1 MNIVNAAKFSELQ
14 IDVQLFVF
22 ITDGLG
28 EILMFKLF
36 LTLFSESVFLL
47 YSIHVSNLKPEMEQ

>member
-1 MNIVNAAKFSELQ
+1 MNNVNAAKFIELQ

-28 EILMFKLF
+28 EI
-36 LTLFSESVFLL
+36 
-47 YSIHVSNLKPEMEQ
+47 

>member
-1 MNIVNAAKFSELQ
+1 MNYVNAAKFIESQ

-22 ITDGLG
+22 ITDGPG
-28 EILMFKLF
+28 EIVMFKLF

-47 YSIHVSNLKPEMEQ
+47 YSVHVSNLKAEMEQ

>member
-1 MNIVNAAKFSELQ
+1 MNNVNAAKFIELQ

-47 YSIHVSNLKPEMEQ
+47 YSIHVSNLKAEMEQ

>member
-1 MNIVNAAKFSELQ
+1 MNNVNAARFIELQ

-47 YSIHVSNLKPEMEQ
+47 YSIHVSNLKAEMEQ

>member
-1 MNIVNAAKFSELQ
+1 MNYVNAAKFIELQ

-47 YSIHVSNLKPEMEQ
+47 YSIHVSNLKAEMEQ

>member
-1 MNIVNAAKFSELQ
+1 MNYVNAAKFIESQ

-47 YSIHVSNLKPEMEQ
+47 YSIHVSNLKAEMEQ